1 MRKAERSVKGAVRG
15 ALVISEPR
23 TGEPVKRDLS
33 TRTFA
38 ANCR

>member
-1 MRKAERSVKGAVRG
+1 MV
-15 ALVISEPR
+15 LLISEPR
-23 TGEPVKRDLS
+23 TGEPVKRDLL